1 MEGVSVAIINLPG
14 LSEQVCLSSPTL
26 YSWESPGSSYTCLS
40 SFHSHRPKEESNPN
54 PKFPFLNCVY
64 LFFFLRLLQKS
75 PFIIPLLSS
84 QPYFSIPNIF
94 SFWLIITN
102 MSHLQF
108 IYSRANIFRDIK
120 NVYRMHLYFLKGLTW
135 WAWGEEAM
143 GHDGYDPCLW
153 EEWLGSNTIPP
164 LTSQER
170 QLTGRLSSWLKATC
184 LVWALLLLLFG
195 CMTFSKLLELSML
208 NCALLKYGKKMIP
221 TYNIDVR
228 IELD

>member
-14 LSEQVCLSSPTL
+14 LSKQACLSSPTL

-40 SFHSHRPKEESNPN
+40 SFHSHRPKVESNPN
-54 PKFPFLNCVY
+54 PKCSFLNCVY
-64 LFFFLRLLQKS
+64 FFEASAKLSNHYSSSIGPTSFFYSQHFFF
-75 PFIIPLLSS
+75 
-84 QPYFSIPNIF
+84 
-94 SFWLIITN
+94 LIITN

-108 IYSRANIFRDIK
+108 IYSRANIFRDIE

-153 EEWLGSNTIPP
+153 EEWLGSNPIPP

-184 LVWALLLLLFG
+184 LVWALILLLFS
-195 CMTFSKLLELSML
+195 CMTFSILLKLSML
-208 NCALLKYGKKMIP
+208 NCALLKYGKRMIP